1 MCKAGG
7 PYCYDKKFTKDKLKE
22 ISSKRLNKL
31 NNQIESASDR
41 NSASLD
47 ELRTS
52 RAYAQRCINEGN
64 TITVSDNNSV
74 KQAFIALSKPDGGG
88 TFNPYTKTSPI
99 TGFCYSPYPQYSKVI
114 TEDLTLDEFEQYC
127 SDHSEL
133 LDKENHY
140 IGMWHDPETGIKYLD
155 ISVNTQDATEARVQC
170 AENDQIAYFDLQ
182 DFSSVEVNANA
193 TSGQQ

>member
-1 MCKAGG
+1 M
-7 PYCYDKKFTKDKLKE
+7 
-22 ISSKRLNKL
+22 
-31 NNQIESASDR
+31 
-41 NSASLD
+41 
-47 ELRTS
+47 
-52 RAYAQRCINEGN
+52 
-64 TITVSDNNSV
+64 
-74 KQAFIALSKPDGGG
+74 SKPDGGG

-127 SDHSEL
+127 SDHSDL

-155 ISVNTQDATEARVQC
+155 ISINTQDATEARVKC

-193 TSGQQ
+193 TSGQ